1 MKQFRVAFWPG
12 DGIGKEVLLEAARVL
27 EFVQQ
32 SLGTFR
38 LNKTEIPW
46 GSDYYFEH
54 NAVVPYDFLSQ
65 LRAYDAIFLGALGDP
80 EHIPDQVTLAPLVQL
95 RQEFDQYACI
105 RPAKLYPGVT
115 SPLAQPGSIDL
126 IVVRENSEGEYI
138 RCGGRAK
145 RGRPEEVA
153 VQSAIHTRSGVERV
167 LRFGFELARSRR
179 KRLTMITK
187 SNALVFGMVLWDDI
201 FRELRDEYSDVDSSA
216 QHADAAAMNFVRRPQ
231 QFDVV
236 VASNLFGD
244 LLTDL
249 AGVIVG
255 GLGLAASA
263 NINPERTHP
272 SMFEPVHGS
281 APDIAG
287 QGIANPVA
295 AILSGAMMLEWLGV
309 IDGAALIRAG
319 VERALAAKH
328 GTRDLGGSQ
337 STVEMADQ
345 VIAHID
351 AADTPQA
358 RVG

>member
-1 MKQFRVAFWPG
+1 MKRFRIAFWPG
-12 DGIGKEVLLEAARVL
+12 DGIGKEVLQEAARVL
-27 EFVQQ
+27 QCVQNR
-32 SLGTFR
+32 LGTFR
-38 LNKTEIPW
+38 LELVAIPW
-46 GSDYYFEH
+46 GADYYFEH
-54 NAVVPYDFLSQ
+54 HAVVPENFLEQ
-65 LRAYDAIFLGALGDP
+65 LRVFDAIFLGALGDP
-80 EHIPDQVTLAPLVQL
+80 RRIPDHITLAPLVQL

-105 RPAKLYPGVT
+105 RPAKLYPGVA
-115 SPLAQPGSIDL
+115 SPLAAPGMIDL

-145 RGRPEEVA
+145 RGRPEDVA
-153 VQSAIHTRSGVERV
+153 VQSAIHTRVGVERI
-167 LRFGFELARSRR
+167 LRFGFDLARTRH

-187 SNALVFGMVLWDDI
+187 SNALVFGMVLWDDV
-201 FRELRDEYSDVDSSA
+201 FRELRDQYADVESNV
-216 QHADAAAMNFVRRPQ
+216 QHADAAAMDFVRRPQ

-263 NINPERTHP
+263 NINPERQYP

-295 AILSGAMMLEWLGV
+295 AILSAAMMLEWLKVPEAAAV
-309 IDGAALIRAG
+309 IRTA
-319 VERALAAKH
+319 VERALAEKQW
-328 GTRDLGGSQ
+328 TRDLGG
-337 STVEMADQ
+337 TLDTTAMADQ
-345 VIAHID
+345 IIAGIET
-351 AADTPQA
+351 ATGSQ
-358 RVG
+358 GT

>member
-1 MKQFRVAFWPG
+1 
-12 DGIGKEVLLEAARVL
+12 
-27 EFVQQ
+27 
-32 SLGTFR
+32 
-38 LNKTEIPW
+38 
-46 GSDYYFEH
+46 
-54 NAVVPYDFLSQ
+54 
-65 LRAYDAIFLGALGDP
+65 
-80 EHIPDQVTLAPLVQL
+80 
-95 RQEFDQYACI
+95 
-105 RPAKLYPGVT
+105 
-115 SPLAQPGSIDL
+115 LAQPGSIDL

-153 VQSAIHTRSGVERV
+153 VQSAIHTRCGVERI

-187 SNALVFGMVLWDDI
+187 SNALVFGMVLWDDV
-201 FRELRDEYSDVDSSA
+201 FKELCDEYPDVASSA
-216 QHADAAAMNFVRRPQ
+216 QHADAAAMNFVRCPQ

-263 NINPERTHP
+263 NINPERICP

-287 QGIANPVA
+287 QNVANPVA
-295 AILSGAMMLEWLGV
+295 AILSGAMMLDWLGAA
-309 IDGAALIRAG
+309 DGAALVRTG
-319 VERALAAKH
+319 VERALEAKLW
-328 GTRDLGGSQ
+328 TRDLGGSL
-337 STVEMADQ
+337 STVEMANQ
-345 VIAHID
+345 VIAQIED
-351 AADTPQA
+351 AEKPPRDA
-358 RVG
+358 